1 LALAVVVAVELE
13 ETVQEVPHL
22 PSLAAAAEAE
32 CPDHTRGRSSS
43 PLEESDFKAET
54 EATQTPVAAY
64 SAVAVVVVVRE
75 QTDRTQTSLPI
86 KVVTVAL
93 VTMLR
98 RFVGKPLLLPI
109 TQVAVAVE
117 EHQAGLEARAE
128 EELVVTQAQPI
139 RAGVAVAIQ
148 ALVAPCMQAAQ
159 ESFS

>member
-1 LALAVVVAVELE
+1 LALAVVVAVEPE
-13 ETVQEVPHL
+13 ETVQETLLLHNRADVVV
-22 PSLAAAAEAE
+22 AE
-32 CPDHTRGRSSS
+32 CLGHTQALSNSR
-43 PLEESDFKAET
+43 LEASVSKAET

-139 RAGVAVAIQ
+139 RAAVAVAIQ
-148 ALVAPCMQAAQ
+148 ALVAPCMQAAR